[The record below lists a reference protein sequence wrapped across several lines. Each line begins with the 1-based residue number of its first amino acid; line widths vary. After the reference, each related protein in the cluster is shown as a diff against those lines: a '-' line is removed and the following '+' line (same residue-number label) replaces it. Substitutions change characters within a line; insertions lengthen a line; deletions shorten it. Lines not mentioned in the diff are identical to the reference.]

1 MDDKAKKL
9 RREGYVTGNVFGRS
23 LAESIPVKIEKKE
36 AERFLSVC
44 NKGSEAKLTIDTTD
58 YDVLVKE
65 VDYDP
70 IKRQTLEIDF
80 QVLTEGEKVHSVAE
94 IVLVNHDK
102 VQGVVEQHMEE
113 IPYKA
118 AKSALVEKVSVDIGE
133 LKPGDS
139 IKVSTDYVFDGTA
152 HIPYTEECDPCP
164 NSVYGT
170 TKLEGEYEVL
180 NHCEKSVVIRTA
192 WLYSTFGN
200 NFVKTMIRLGK
211 ERDSLGV
218 IFDQVGTP
226 TYANDLAQAIFAIIN
241 KGIVRGVY
249 HFSNEGVCSWY
260 DFTVAIH
267 RLAGITSCKV
277 KPLHTAEY
285 PTRANRPAYS
295 VLDKTKIKT
304 TFGIEIPH
312 WEESL
317 KRCIDTL

>member
-1 MDDKAKKL
+1 MNTLKAEKRSMDDKAKKL

-44 NKGSEAKLTIDTTD
+44 NKGSEVKLTIDTTD

-118 AKSALVEKVSVDIGE
+118 TKSALVEKVSVDIGE

-139 IKVSTDYVFDGTA
+139 IKVGDLDIAKDKDVSISPDVLEKV
-152 HIPYTEECDPCP
+152 IVSVTE
-164 NSVYGT
+164 
-170 TKLEGEYEVL
+170 
-180 NHCEKSVVIRTA
+180 
-192 WLYSTFGN
+192 
-200 NFVKTMIRLGK
+200 
-211 ERDSLGV
+211 
-218 IFDQVGTP
+218 Q
-226 TYANDLAQAIFAIIN
+226 TYA
-241 KGIVRGVY
+241 
-249 HFSNEGVCSWY
+249 E
-260 DFTVAIH
+260 T
-267 RLAGITSCKV
+267 
-277 KPLHTAEY
+277 
-285 PTRANRPAYS
+285 
-295 VLDKTKIKT
+295 
-304 TFGIEIPH
+304 
-312 WEESL
+312 
-317 KRCIDTL
+317 DTDTDEDGEASEA